1 MNKLI
6 LPMQNVD
13 VNSTAISTAQYEY
26 DNYRLKLTF
35 TNGRSYNYKSVPNH
49 VFEGLRI
56 SSSKGKFINKYVL
69 PVYSF
74 DHAQMTDDQLNDLA
88 AKVADS
94 IFKRLVEKQR
104 EWDEQFEEQMTEV
117 SWGQMEYKKEDA
129 LKSNQK
135 KIEELKELLAKAINE
150 EDYINA
156 SKINSKIIDLKAKN
170 K

>member
-69 PVYSF
+69 PVYPF
-74 DHAQMTDDQLNDLA
+74 DHA
-88 AKVADS
+88 
-94 IFKRLVEKQR
+94 
-104 EWDEQFEEQMTEV
+104 
-117 SWGQMEYKKEDA
+117 
-129 LKSNQK
+129 
-135 KIEELKELLAKAINE
+135 
-150 EDYINA
+150 
-156 SKINSKIIDLKAKN
+156 
-170 K
+170 